1 MKKVL
6 LFVSFVLC
14 AATASFAEIVVAE
27 GSPTF
32 QSIDQNVDGFISP
45 EEAASNEVLMSQFNV
60 LDSDADGMLSESE
73 FGNLSEPSY

>member
-14 AATASFAEIVVAE
+14 AATVSFAETVVAE
-27 GSPTF
+27 DSPTF
-32 QSIDQNVDGFISP
+32 QSIDQNTDGFISP

-60 LDSDADGMLSESE
+60 LDSDEDGMLSESE